1 LQRQECVGGQYKLV
15 QVKILKIGQE
25 KHVQA
30 HWREKTVLL
39 SELGEQELK
48 LKGDYT
54 NSVFLY
60 LVSVKVCILFGLF
73 VYNQTGIICQE
84 DHLSTLVRFFSFYST
99 CIHEI

>member
-1 LQRQECVGGQYKLV
+1 VGSQNKPV
-15 QVKILKIGQE
+15 QVNIIKISQE

-54 NSVFLY
+54 NSVFFY
-60 LVSVKVCILFGLF
+60 LV
-73 VYNQTGIICQE
+73 
-84 DHLSTLVRFFSFYST
+84 
-99 CIHEI
+99 